1 MKNKVGNA
9 SKSVIAVV
17 IIFFLIPVL
26 PFLPFII
33 YALSKISVVAWI
45 IIAVSVVILS
55 ITLMYNKFVILSHK
69 IKQASGT
76 IDVYL
81 KQRFDL
87 IPNLVETVKGYA
99 NYEEEVLTKIVELRN
114 EYDNNKGDLEV
125 GAELNDRYNRLIATL
140 EAYPELKT
148 SESFLN
154 LQKQL
159 SKMESQLQAARRI
172 YNSAVTEY
180 NIKIKTF
187 PNSILANI
195 CGFKDAK
202 LFEIEENEKENIKID
217 L

>member
-9 SKSVIAVV
+9 SKLVIAVF

-33 YALSKISVVAWI
+33 YALSKVSIVAWI
-45 IIAVSVVILS
+45 IIAVSVIILS
-55 ITLMYNKFVILSHK
+55 ITLVYNKFVILSQK

-125 GAELNDRYNRLIATL
+125 GAELNNRYNRLIATL
-140 EAYPELKT
+140 ESYPELKA

-187 PNSILANI
+187 PNSILARI

-202 LFEIEENEKENIKID
+202 LFEIDDSEKENIKID